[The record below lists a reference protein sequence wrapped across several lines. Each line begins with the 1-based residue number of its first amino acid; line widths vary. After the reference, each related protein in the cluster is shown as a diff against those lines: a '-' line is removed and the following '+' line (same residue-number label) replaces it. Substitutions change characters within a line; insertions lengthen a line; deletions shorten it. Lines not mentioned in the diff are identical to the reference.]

1 MGLLVSHRRG
11 RIASA
16 RDDGISFV
24 GADAIRP
31 YERNPTPYLFV
42 YPLTGIYFCPPIC
55 LLPTAYCL
63 LPTAYCLLPTA
74 Y

>member
-16 RDDGISFV
+16 RDDWISFV

-31 YERNPTPYLFV
+31 YERNPTPCLFA
-42 YPLTGIYFCPPIC
+42 YPLTGIYFCLPIC
-55 LLPTAYCL
+55 LLITDYCL
-63 LPTAYCLLPTA
+63 LITDY
-74 Y
+74 